1 MANEV
6 KGIDRPLKDI
16 LATALVSYYQIP
28 DYQRPYQWTEKNCEK
43 LLDDLF
49 EDYEEDRE
57 SDYFCGS
64 LVLVKSD
71 PDSKTETYDIVD
83 GQQRLSTFILLAK
96 VLTTLYNNEVL
107 NNKTSKDF
115 LEKSLGDTDGEKR
128 KRLTFSAIGL
138 NAKDDF
144 QDTLDFFDNLDAS
157 KGKNSKIN
165 DPSKGK
171 NSKINDPSKG
181 KNSKINDPSKG
192 KNSKINDPS
201 KGKNNYLK
209 NAICLINYLR
219 EKEIESINDFIRWLY
234 FKVTFIKTTCTN
246 ISMALRIFSV
256 LNARGLPLHAID
268 VFKVELLKKL
278 AKEKDQE
285 EFVSRWNALR
295 QKCSENKSKFP
306 KRKENKREK
315 NAAEILFSWYLIY
328 LNPVTSGKSME
339 ERLADQFER
348 LNKPPL
354 EYLKDIENFYN
365 AYCKVLEMQDRHAH
379 LLSYLASDFW
389 RVILCTSILH
399 HYSPQDIETLKEL
412 LVKFYYQDWV
422 AGQTKSTRSQT
433 CCNIIIALKEKKSVE
448 HIASIV
454 KKYFKDKNITQRF
467 KENLQDSNLYTK
479 FYFAGKSAKKNS
491 WLKPILIL
499 VEYFVSD
506 DSCPKRI
513 QMDKNLHVEH
523 ILPQQPGSSSQ
534 WVKDFSEE
542 ERGLYTHSLANLT
555 LLGGKKNTQASNK
568 DFKEKKEIYMGNAV
582 KLGKDKRGREKTFKV
597 MTCYKMTIDIAHKY
611 TEWTPKSLEKRKEE
625 LIKIIES
632 VLTL

>member
-1 MANEV
+1 MADESI
-6 KGIDRPLKDI
+6 KGEAYQLEDI
-16 LATALVSYYQIP
+16 LATEFKAYYQIP
-28 DYQRPYQWTEKNCEK
+28 IYQRPYQWTEENCEK
-43 LLDDLF
+43 LLDDLLSS
-49 EDYEEDRE
+49 YEYYKE

-64 LVLVKSD
+64 LVLIAIGT
-71 PDSKTETYDIVD
+71 DSATNAKTYDVVD

-96 VLTTLYNNEVL
+96 VLATLYNNEVL

-128 KRLTFSAIGL
+128 KRLTFNTIGL

-144 QDTLDFFDNLDAS
+144 QDALDFFDDPDAS
-157 KGKNSKIN
+157 KV
-165 DPSKGK
+165 
-171 NSKINDPSKG
+171 
-181 KNSKINDPSKG
+181 

-219 EKEIESINDFIRWLY
+219 EKEIEDINAFIKWLY
-234 FKVTFIKTTCTN
+234 LKVVFIKTTCPN

-268 VFKVELLKKL
+268 IFKAELLKKL

-285 EFVSRWNALR
+285 EFVFRWNALR
-295 QKCSENKSKFP
+295 QKCSENESKFP

-315 NAAEILFSWYLIY
+315 NAAEILFSWYLAY
-328 LNPVTSGKSME
+328 LNPVTGAKSME
-339 ERLADQFER
+339 ERLADQFEK

-354 EYLKDIENFYN
+354 EYLKGIEDFYN
-365 AYCKVLEMQDRHAH
+365 AYCEVLEMQDWHAH
-379 LLSYLASDFW
+379 LLSCLASDFW
-389 RVILCTSILH
+389 RIILCTSILH
-399 HYSPQDIETLKEL
+399 HYSDQEIETLKEL
-412 LVKFYYQDWV
+412 LVKFYYQNWV
-422 AGQTKSTRSQT
+422 AEQKEPKKQTN
-433 CCNIIIALKEKKSVE
+433 CNIIKALKEKQSVE
-448 HIASIV
+448 NIASIV
-454 KKYFKDKNITQRF
+454 KKYFKDENTTQRF
-467 KENLQDSNLYTK
+467 KENLQDDHLYEK
-479 FYFAGKSAKKNS
+479 HKKASKNS
-491 WLKPILIL
+491 WLRPILIL

-506 DSCPKRI
+506 DPKPKRI
-513 QMDKNLHVEH
+513 EKGNFHVEH
-523 ILPQQPGSSSQ
+523 ILPQKPDPSSQ

-542 ERGLYTHSLANLT
+542 ERELYTHSLANLT
-555 LLGGKKNTQASNK
+555 LLGGTKNAQASNK

-625 LIKIIES
+625 LIKRIES

>member
-6 KGIDRPLKDI
+6 KGIDCPLKDI

-49 EDYEEDRE
+49 SSYEYYKE
-57 SDYFCGS
+57 SGYFCGS
-64 LVLVKSD
+64 LVLIVINT
-71 PDSKTETYDIVD
+71 DSETNAETYDIVD

-96 VLTTLYNNEVL
+96 VLATLYDKDL
-107 NNKTSKDF
+107 NPTSREL
-115 LEKSLGDTDGEKR
+115 LEKSLGDIDGEKR
-128 KRLTFSAIGL
+128 ERLHFNAMGL

-144 QDTLDFFDNLDAS
+144 VYALEHFNDSQAS
-157 KGKNSKIN
+157 KNKNN
-165 DPSKGK
+165 
-171 NSKINDPSKG
+171 
-181 KNSKINDPSKG
+181 
-192 KNSKINDPS
+192 
-201 KGKNNYLK
+201 KNNYLK
-209 NAICLINYLR
+209 NAICLKNYLK
-219 EKEIESINDFIRWLY
+219 EKEIKDINDFIKWLY
-234 FKVTFIKTTCTN
+234 FKVVFIKTTCPN
-246 ISMALRIFSV
+246 VSMALRIFSV

-278 AKEKDQE
+278 ANKKDQE

-295 QKCSENKSKFP
+295 QKCSKNESKFP

-315 NAAEILFSWYLIY
+315 NATETLFSWYLTY

-354 EYLKDIENFYN
+354 EYFKGVENFYN

-399 HYSPQDIETLKEL
+399 HYSDQDIEALKEL
-412 LVKFYYQDWV
+412 LVKFYYQNWV
-422 AGQTKSTRSQT
+422 AEQKEPKKQTN
-433 CCNIIIALKEKKSVE
+433 CNIIKALKEKQSVE
-448 HIASIV
+448 NIASIV
-454 KKYFKDKNITQRF
+454 KEYLDDNNKITQNFRE
-467 KENLQDSNLYTK
+467 KLKDDHLYEK
-479 FYFAGKSAKKNS
+479 HKKASKNS
-491 WLKPILIL
+491 WLRPILIL
-499 VEYFVSD
+499 VEYSMSD
-506 DSCPKRI
+506 DPKPKRI
-513 QMDKNLHVEH
+513 EKNDFHVEH

-555 LLGGKKNTQASNK
+555 LLGGTKNTQASNL
-568 DFKEKKEIYMGNAV
+568 DFKDKKKIYMGEEI
-582 KLGKDKRGREKTFKV
+582 KLNKKKPSKV

-625 LIKIIES
+625 SIQIIES
-632 VLTL
+632 VLAL

>member
-6 KGIDRPLKDI
+6 KGVDRPLKDI

-49 EDYEEDRE
+49 SSYEYHKG
-57 SDYFCGS
+57 SGYFCGS
-64 LVLVKSD
+64 LVLIVINT
-71 PDSKTETYDIVD
+71 DSETNAETYDIVD

-96 VLTTLYNNEVL
+96 VLATLYDKDL
-107 NNKTSKDF
+107 NPTSREL

-128 KRLTFSAIGL
+128 DRLHFNIMGL

-144 QDTLDFFDNLDAS
+144 VYTLEHFNDSQAS
-157 KGKNSKIN
+157 KNKSN
-165 DPSKGK
+165 
-171 NSKINDPSKG
+171 
-181 KNSKINDPSKG
+181 
-192 KNSKINDPS
+192 
-201 KGKNNYLK
+201 KNNYLK
-209 NAICLINYLR
+209 NAIYLKNYLKG
-219 EKEIESINDFIRWLY
+219 KEIKDINDFIKWLY
-234 FKVTFIKTTCTN
+234 FKVVFIKTTCPN
-246 ISMALRIFSV
+246 VSMALRIFSV

-278 AKEKDQE
+278 ANKKDQE
-285 EFVSRWNALR
+285 EFVSRWSALH
-295 QKCSENKSKFP
+295 QKCSGNESKFP

-315 NAAEILFSWYLIY
+315 NATETLFSWYLTY

-354 EYLKDIENFYN
+354 EYLKGVEDFYN
-365 AYCKVLEMQDRHAH
+365 AYCEVLKMQDRHAH
-379 LLSYLASDFW
+379 LLSYKDDDHL
-389 RVILCTSILH
+389 RVILCASLLH
-399 HYSPQDIETLKEL
+399 RYSDQDIEALKEL

-433 CCNIIIALKEKKSVE
+433 CCNIIIALKEKKSVR

-454 KKYFKDKNITQRF
+454 KKYLDDYNVLQRF
-467 KENLQDSNLYTK
+467 KENLEDNNLY
-479 FYFAGKSAKKNS
+479 KKLYNKRLS
-491 WLKPILIL
+491 CLKPILIL

-506 DSCPKRI
+506 DPRPKRI

-523 ILPQQPGSSSQ
+523 ILPENPDPSSQ

-555 LLGGKKNTQASNK
+555 LLGGKKNIQASNK

-597 MTCYKMTIDIAHKY
+597 MTCYKMTIDIAHHY
-611 TEWTPKSLEKRKEE
+611 TEWTPKSLEKRKEG

-632 VLTL
+632 VLEL